1 MPRQRPKRYTP
12 PPTVNRK
19 TRRILLIAVKLAI
32 AAGLLVVVLQQVHW
46 DDTVRVGDDGSE
58 VTLPGFRSSLTSANV
73 ALVVAGFAVFG
84 ASQLAIAVRWRLL
97 LKVQAI
103 DLTMIEALRLT
114 FLGLFFNNTV
124 PGTVGGD
131 LFKAYYAAKHTHRKA
146 AAVIAVLIDRT
157 VGLAMLASLAAAML
171 LAVWGFRLIPA
182 DQLGRPAVI
191 VAIVL
196 TGLLLGLAFLL
207 SRRFRRVLGLQAIY
221 KRLPLAHHLVAA
233 GEATGRYKH
242 QPGKVLQAMGLSV
255 FAHSCLIGG
264 VGLIGQSLQLD
275 IPWFSYFLFVP
286 LIYTIGAVP
295 ITPGGLGII
304 EQLYLLFFAA
314 NDSKLLVL
322 ALLARFMP
330 IVCGLPGLWVFLT
343 GPRPPKAATIQHE
356 LELEEQAEADGQP
369 S

>member
-1 MPRQRPKRYTP
+1 M
-12 PPTVNRK
+12 NRK
-19 TRRILLIAVKLAI
+19 TRKLLLIAVKLAI

-46 DDTVRVGDDGSE
+46 NDTVGVDDDGND
-58 VTLPGFRSSLTSANV
+58 VTLPGFRTSLTSANV
-73 ALVVAGFAVFG
+73 ALVVAGFATFG
-84 ASQLAIAVRWRLL
+84 LSQIAIAIRWRLL
-97 LKVQAI
+97 LKVQDI
-103 DLTMIEALRLT
+103 DLTMVEALRLT

-146 AAVIAVLIDRT
+146 AAVVAVLIDRV
-157 VGLAMLASLAAAML
+157 VGLTMLASLAATTL
-171 LAVWGFRLIPA
+171 LAVWGFRLTPG
-182 DQLGRPAVI
+182 DQLGRPALI

-196 TGLLLGLAFLL
+196 GGLVLGLAFLL

-221 KRLPLAHHLVAA
+221 KRLPLAHHLAAA

-242 QPGKVLQAMGLSV
+242 QLGKVLQAMGLSV
-255 FAHSCLIGG
+255 FAHSCLI
-264 VGLIGQSLQLD
+264 VGIFLLGRSLGLG

-286 LIYTIGAVP
+286 LIYTIGAIP

-343 GPRPPKAATIQHE
+343 GPRPPKADDIQHE
-356 LELEEQAEADGQP
+356 LELEEQAEAGGQP
-369 S
+369 L